1 MANLLE
7 PSPSSSATRK
17 RRRWKPTGW
26 QQNLLQ
32 HHFEEKTRFPS
43 RTECEALA
51 EQTGESARRIRVWFQ
66 NHRQRQE
73 EEEVTKKT
81 CRDASSSL
89 SSTKKEES
97 AGGEAT
103 TADPSLPMAEA
114 IPMTLLTPLSQRFA
128 SESMDPQEMDG
139 FFNSFQSVLGV
150 DVQSGPTT
158 PVQTTAATTGS
169 PDVYEEEDVDTS
181 FPPMAWLDLPPPEWA
196 VFAACSMRAFPTLQL
211 ETILTGIQKV
221 LPFEG
226 HARLFEA
233 AKQGALAHAV
243 ANARETAPDIAETDI
258 KYWSERLLLCE
269 ARSIASYCF
278 RRVAG
283 LHGV

>member
-1 MANLLE
+1 MEKLLE
-7 PSPSSSATRK
+7 PSPTIRK

-26 QQNLLQ
+26 QQHLLRK
-32 HHFEEKTRFPS
+32 HFEEQTRFPS
-43 RTECEALA
+43 STECEALA

-73 EEEVTKKT
+73 EEVART
-81 CRDASSSL
+81 ASSL
-89 SSTKKEES
+89 SSPPAKEGVDED
-97 AGGEAT
+97 GGGRL
-103 TADPSLPMAEA
+103 LPTAEA
-114 IPMTLLTPLSQRFA
+114 IPMNTTSPPMALLTPLSQRFS
-128 SESMDPQEMDG
+128 SEPMDPQEVEG
-139 FFNSFQSVLGV
+139 FFKTFQSALGE
-150 DVQSGPTT
+150 DVESGPAT
-158 PVQTTAATTGS
+158 PVQSAAALGS
-169 PDVYEEEDVDTS
+169 PPASDENDDVDTS
-181 FPPMAWLDLPPPEWA
+181 PPTEWLDLPPPDWA

-211 ETILTGIQKV
+211 DTILTGIQKV

-243 ANARETAPDIAETDI
+243 AHARETAPDIAEADI